1 MTVAVRTEPDKVDSN
16 RQSALWHIINM
27 FFSFNTGNFR
37 LIMLMHWIATMHT
50 QTKTLHFR
58 GVYIGCLIRKNYFY
72 LRKKVFYTYYAIL
85 LQFSKVLHGILSCSI
100 LFVKYSCF
108 FLRAQPITKICW
120 PCACYSWRN
129 LYHATHSAFFFLEQ
143 VLFTSYLC
151 WDLHVFV
158 LLELHSW
165 ETAPFPM
172 DSLKKHFLLDIL

>member
-129 LYHATHSAFFFLEQ
+129 LYHATHSAFFFWSKSCLQAIYVEI
-143 VLFTSYLC
+143 SMYLC
-151 WDLHVFV
+151 YLNHILERLH
-158 LLELHSW
+158 
-165 ETAPFPM
+165 PF
-172 DSLKKHFLLDIL
+172 LWIL